1 MISEALSRLYQG
13 YKESVRPVEKKERKS
28 DGKNRLKR
36 NGFNAYYVLPV
47 KGLSRKEAEAKR
59 AEAYKEHL
67 RRKSS
72 MEFKKNCR
80 QAMSMEESRSERN
93 AWKVRSYLANKER
106 Q

>member
-13 YKESVRPVEKKERKS
+13 YNESVRPVEKKERKS
-28 DGKNRLKR
+28 DGKNRYKR
-36 NGFNAYYVLPV
+36 NGFNAYYVPV
-47 KGLSRKEAEAKR
+47 RGLSRKEAEEKR
-59 AEAYKEHL
+59 RAAYKESV
-67 RRKSS
+67 RQKVS
-72 MEFKKNCR
+72 MEFRKNCR

>member
-1 MISEALSRLYQG
+1 MISETLSMLAQS
-13 YKESVRPVEKKERKS
+13 YKESVRPIKKERKS
-28 DGKNRLKR
+28 DNKNKFKR
-36 NGFNAYYVLPV
+36 NGFNAYYVPV
-47 KGLSRKEAEAKR
+47 RGLSRKEAEAKR

-72 MEFKKNCR
+72 MEFHKDCKR
-80 QAMSMEESRSERN
+80 AMDMEESRSERN

>member
-1 MISEALSRLYQG
+1 MISEALSVLAQSC
-13 YKESVRPVEKKERKS
+13 KESVRPVEKKERKS
-28 DGKNRLKR
+28 DIKNRYKR
-36 NGFNAYYVLPV
+36 NGFNAYYVPV

-72 MEFKKNCR
+72 MEFHKDCKR
-80 QAMSMEESRSERN
+80 AMDMEESRSERN